1 MLSPRYDA
9 EGLRRPHD
17 EETDFYKNTTDYNIL
32 PYLCAMYKYRTEE
45 KFTYKP
51 GCRQIYE

>member
-17 EETDFYKNTTDYNIL
+17 EETDVDKNTTDYIIL
-32 PYLCAMYKYRTEE
+32 PYLSGMYKYRVKE
-45 KFTYKP
+45 KFT
-51 GCRQIYE
+51 GGEH